1 MYIHIYEVN
10 VLKTTTTV
18 RVLTSGS
25 SVCSLD
31 SPVLQRAVSVPSPPA
46 HWRSDLTLSD
56 GRDWTSGLRPRL
68 HSESL
73 KFHSH
78 KVCDKTNCK
87 RHYHGRRYY
96 IFIFA
101 FAFNIK
107 TVEQILFNQGTHQR
121 KAFWEQQP
129 IWGLSS
135 VASWYL
141 DQEAFWV
148 EMSRLLIIQGT
159 SFNLTAALKES
170 PATPHRKI
178 IATTCI
184 CNIIHSVRACDHRW
198 E

>member
-1 MYIHIYEVN
+1 MGGIGLQGWRQDFTVSLWN
-10 VLKTTTTV
+10 STV
-18 RVLTSGS
+18 RK
-25 SVCSLD
+25 SVIR
-31 SPVLQRAVSVPSPPA
+31 QI
-46 HWRSDLTLSD
+46 
-56 GRDWTSGLRPRL
+56 
-68 HSESL
+68 
-73 KFHSH
+73 
-78 KVCDKTNCK
+78 CK

-107 TVEQILFNQGTHQR
+107 TVEHILFNQGTHQR

-135 VASWYL
+135 VAGWYL

-184 CNIIHSVRACDHRW
+184 CNIIHSVRACHHRW